1 MYSRVPGRRFVAATI
16 AAVVCAALTWSCA
29 RASTQEAPADLLIVN
44 GRVHTGVQ
52 GDSPGEAVAVRGHT
66 IVKVGSRQDV
76 ERFRGPQTAVVDAHG
91 GSVVPGFNDSHVH
104 FLNGALS
111 LDEAD
116 LAGLTTLD
124 DVQARVR
131 AFASAHRDAAWIR
144 GRGWLYSPFPG
155 GLPTKEQLDAV
166 VPDRPAMMTCYD
178 GHSVWVNSKALA
190 LAGITKNTPD
200 PKNGI
205 VVKDAK
211 TGEPTGVLKEAARG
225 LIGKVLPAPTHDQRI
240 AALRAGSAYAHRLGV
255 TSIQSTSGSPEEL
268 DLFAEAKEKGA
279 LPVRVYYSLL
289 ISPGFSEADADRFDQ
304 AWKRHP
310 DDPALKTGIV
320 KISADGVIESR
331 TAALLA
337 PYVGTTA
344 AGAPNFEAEELNK
357 IIAMMDRRG
366 WQVQVHA
373 IGDRTV
379 RMTLDAFERASVV
392 NPPIARGRRHR
403 IEHVETIDPADIPRF
418 GKLGVIASM
427 QPMHVVLGDMNA
439 LHPSGPWPDNLGV
452 DRAMRAWQWKS
463 IRDAGARITFGSD
476 WSVAPLDPL
485 EGIWLASTR
494 LTPGGMK
501 EQRIPVADAIAGY
514 TTGPAYASF
523 EEQRKG
529 TLAPGMLADIVVLSR
544 DIIAQP
550 PQKPTD
556 VVVDTTIYDGKVVYR
571 RGVPGVSQPRP

>member
-1 MYSRVPGRRFVAATI
+1 MHPGMPVRGKVAAAI
-16 AAVVCAALTWSCA
+16 VVAVLAALTSSCA
-29 RASTQEAPADLLIVN
+29 PASTQEAPADLLIVN
-44 GRVHTGVQ
+44 GKVHTGVQ
-52 GDSPGEAVAVRGHT
+52 GGSPAEAVAVRGNT
-66 IVKVGSRQDV
+66 VLKVGSAHELDLL
-76 ERFRGPQTAVVDAHG
+76 RGPQTEVVDAHG
-91 GSVVPGFNDSHVH
+91 GSVMPGFNDSHVH

-116 LAGLTTLD
+116 LAGLTTLENI
-124 DVQARVR
+124 QARIR
-131 AFASAHRDAAWIR
+131 AFTSDHPDAAWIR

-166 VPDRPAMMTCYD
+166 IRDRPAMMTCYD

-200 PKNGI
+200 PKNGV
-205 VVKDAK
+205 VVKDPK
-211 TGEPTGVLKEAARG
+211 TGEPTGLLKEAARG
-225 LIGKVLPAPTHDQRI
+225 LISKVLPVPTHDQRI

-279 LPVRVYYSLL
+279 LPVRIYYSLL

-337 PYVGTTA
+337 PYAGTTA
-344 AGAPNFEAEELNK
+344 AGTPNFDAEELNK

-379 RMTLDAFERASVV
+379 RMTLDAFEHAAAV
-392 NPPIARGRRHR
+392 NPPAPRGRRHR
-403 IEHVETIDPADIPRF
+403 IEHVETIDAADIPRF

-427 QPMHVVLGDMNA
+427 QPMHVVLGDMNS

-485 EGIWLASTR
+485 QGIWLASTR
-494 LTPGGMK
+494 LTPDGMK

-544 DIIAQP
+544 DIVAKP

-556 VVVDTTIYDGKVVYR
+556 VIVDTTIYDGKVVYR
-571 RGVPGVSQPRP
+571 RGAPGVSQLRP